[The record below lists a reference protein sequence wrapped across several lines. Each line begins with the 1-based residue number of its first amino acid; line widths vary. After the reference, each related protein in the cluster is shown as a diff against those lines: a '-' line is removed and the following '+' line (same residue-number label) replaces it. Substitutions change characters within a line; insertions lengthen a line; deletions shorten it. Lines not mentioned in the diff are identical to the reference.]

1 MLMEFKTQY
10 NLKKYVLLLI
20 LLSSNLLW
28 SQQKDKDKAIVPHI
42 RLKVAEKKDHIS
54 LRWAVDEPISWQKA
68 NKIGFSLKRF
78 TLSRD
83 GKVLP
88 KAEEKDLGI
97 FRPASENEWKE
108 VVDKNDNAAI
118 IAQSLFGDSFEVEM
132 GEKQGKLEGVINKS
146 QEVEQRFAY
155 ALMAADLD
163 FEVAKLAGW
172 AYTDTNVKSNERY
185 LYTVSINTSEGGALL
200 VQKGDALAAV
210 SSNFE
215 LPKPLDFIGIF
226 KDETVTLSWEYLQLR
241 DTYTAYFVEKSQDG
255 KGFSI
260 LGDLPVMNMNDNDGR
275 QVQGMTFVDS
285 LAQNNAKFSYRI
297 RGKTIFGDYGPYSDV
312 VSGEGKKSLEAA
324 PRISD
329 FIIGEDESI
338 KLEWEFPQ
346 QDEKNI
352 ASFELLHSETDL
364 QNTYKVVKNKIPVS
378 SRNIMTK
385 SLSPSNYYKIQAI
398 GKTGDKRES
407 FSVLVQPNDMTP
419 PETPLQFEGKIDSL
433 GVVHLKW
440 KANTEKDLEGYH
452 IFRGIQKGDELVRV
466 TPQAITKNYFED
478 QVILENLNSKV
489 YYYVTATDRRK
500 NQSQPS
506 TILELEKPD
515 KVKPKTPVFTQY
527 KLEDDGKI
535 TLHWMRSH
543 SDDVISHQLF
553 RQSKD
558 DADKGWKMIYET
570 KDIKPDYSYTDKY
583 VEADKS
589 YTYYILAID
598 KNKLPSDKSQ
608 QMTLR
613 SSRIEALS
621 ILTNL
626 SGAANRNKSQIEL
639 NWKINSKD
647 VGEIIIYRQ
656 KGAEKPTMWGTL
668 NGAQNFLE
676 DKSVQTGNSYTYL
689 IKPMLK
695 NKQLAKTE
703 KITIEY

>member
-1 MLMEFKTQY
+1 M
-10 NLKKYVLLLI
+10 KKYLFLLFFC
-20 LLSSNLLW
+20 SLLW
-28 SQQKDKDKAIVPHI
+28 GQQKNSDKAIIPHI
-42 RLKVAEKKDHIS
+42 RLKVDGKKDRIS
-54 LRWAVDEPISWQKA
+54 LRWAVDEPIAWQKA

-78 TLSRD
+78 TLSRE

-97 FRPASENEWKE
+97 FKPASENEWKK
-108 VVDKNDNAAI
+108 VVEKNDNAAI
-118 IAQSLFGDSFEVEM
+118 VAQSLFGDRFEVEM
-132 GEKQGKLEGVINKS
+132 GEKQGKLEGVVNKS

-185 LYTVSINTSEGGALL
+185 LYTVSINTSEGTLL
-200 VQKGDALAAV
+200 VRKGDALAAV
-210 SSNFE
+210 SSNNE

-226 KDETVTLSWEYLQLR
+226 KDKTVTLSWEYLQLR
-241 DTYTAYFVEKSQDG
+241 DTYTAYYLEKSQDG
-255 KGFSI
+255 ASFRS

-285 LAQNNAKFSYRI
+285 LAQNNSKFSYRI

-312 VSGEGKKSLEAA
+312 VSGAGKKSLEAT

-329 FIIGEDESI
+329 FMIDENEEI

-346 QDEKNI
+346 EDEKNI

-364 QNTYKVVKNKIPVS
+364 QNTYKVIKNKIPVN
-378 SRNIMTK
+378 SRSLVTK
-385 SLSPSNYYKIQAI
+385 SLAPSNYYKIQAI
-398 GKTGDKRES
+398 GKAGDKRES
-407 FSVLVQPNDMTP
+407 FSVLAQPNDTTP

-433 GVVHLKW
+433 GVAHLKW

-452 IFRGIQKGDELVRV
+452 IFRGIQKGDELVRL
-466 TPQAITKNYFED
+466 TPQAITKNHFED
-478 QVILENLNSKV
+478 QVVLENLNSKV

-500 NQSQPS
+500 NQSDPS
-506 TILELEKPD
+506 IILELEKPD
-515 KVKPKTPVFTQY
+515 KVKPQTPVFTEY

-535 TLHWMRSH
+535 TINWMRSH
-543 SDDVISHQLF
+543 SEDVEVHQLF
-553 RQSKD
+553 RKSKD
-558 DADKGWKMIYET
+558 DADKSWKMIYET
-570 KDIKPDYSYTDKY
+570 KDIKPDYTYTDKD

-589 YTYYILAID
+589 YTYYLLAVD
-598 KNKLPSDKSQ
+598 KSKLKSDKSQ
-608 QMTLR
+608 EMTLR
-613 SSRIEALS
+613 SNRIEALS
-621 ILTNL
+621 VLTNL
-626 SGAANRNKSQIEL
+626 SGSANRNKKQIDL
-639 NWKINSKD
+639 NWKISSTD
-647 VGEIIIYRQ
+647 VGEIVVYRQ
-656 KGAEKPTMWGTL
+656 KGTEKPTMWGTL
-668 NGAQNFLE
+668 NGVQNFLE

-695 NKQLAKTE
+695 SNQLAKTE

>member
-1 MLMEFKTQY
+1 MK
-10 NLKKYVLLLI
+10 LKKQHILDKYLLL
-20 LLSSNLLW
+20 LLLFSFPFLW
-28 SQQKDKDKAIVPHI
+28 GQQKDKDKTIIPHI
-42 RLKVAEKKDHIS
+42 RLKVDGKKDRIS
-54 LRWAVDEPISWQKA
+54 LRWAVDEPIAWQKA

-97 FRPASENEWKE
+97 FKPASENEWKK
-108 VVDKNDNAAI
+108 VVEKNDNAAI
-118 IAQSLFGDSFEVEM
+118 VAQSLFGDSFEVEM
-132 GEKQGKLEGVINKS
+132 GEKQGKLEGVVNKS

-172 AYTDTNVKSNERY
+172 AYTDTNVKPNERY
-185 LYTVSINTSEGGALL
+185 LYTVSINTSEGTLL

-210 SSNFE
+210 SLTHE
-215 LPKPLDFIGIF
+215 LPKPIDFIGIF
-226 KDETVTLSWEYLQLR
+226 KDKTVTLSWEYLQLR
-241 DTYTAYFVEKSQDG
+241 DTYTAYYVEKSQDG
-255 KGFSI
+255 TSFKS

-285 LAQNNAKFSYRI
+285 LAQNNSTFSYRI

-312 VSGEGKKSLEAA
+312 VSGAGKKSLEAT

-329 FIIGEDESI
+329 FIIDENEDI

-346 QDEKNI
+346 EDEKNI

-364 QNTYKVVKNKIPVS
+364 QNTYKVIKNKIPVS
-378 SRNIMTK
+378 SRSIITK
-385 SLSPSNYYKIQAI
+385 SLAPSNYYKIQAI
-398 GKTGDKRES
+398 GKAGDKRES
-407 FSVLVQPNDMTP
+407 FSVLAQPNDTTP

-433 GVVHLKW
+433 GVAHLKW

-452 IFRGIQKGDELVRV
+452 IFRGIQKGDELVRL
-466 TPQAITKNYFED
+466 TPQAITKNHFED
-478 QVILENLNSKV
+478 QVVLENLNSKV

-500 NQSQPS
+500 NQSNPS
-506 TILELEKPD
+506 IILELEKPD
-515 KVKPKTPVFTQY
+515 KVKPQTPVFTEY

-535 TLHWMRSH
+535 TINWMRSH
-543 SDDVISHQLF
+543 SDDVEVHQLF
-553 RQSKD
+553 RKSKD
-558 DADKGWKMIYET
+558 DADKSWKMIYET
-570 KDIKPDYSYTDKY
+570 REIKPDYTYTDKD

-589 YTYYILAID
+589 YTYYLLAVD
-598 KNKLPSDKSQ
+598 KSKLKSDKSQ
-608 QMTLR
+608 EMTLR
-613 SSRIEALS
+613 SNRIEALS

-626 SGAANRNKSQIEL
+626 SGSTNRNKKQIEL
-639 NWKINSKD
+639 NWKISDKD
-647 VGEIIIYRQ
+647 VGEILVYRQ

-668 NGAQNFLE
+668 SGAQNFLE
-676 DKSVQTGNSYTYL
+676 DKSVQVGNSYTYL
-689 IKPMLK
+689 LKPMLK
-695 NKQLAKTE
+695 SNQVAKTE

>member
-1 MLMEFKTQY
+1 MK
-10 NLKKYVLLLI
+10 LKKQHILNKYLLL
-20 LLSSNLLW
+20 LLLFSFPFLW
-28 SQQKDKDKAIVPHI
+28 GQQKDKDKTIIPRI
-42 RLKVAEKKDHIS
+42 RLKVDGKKDRIS
-54 LRWAVDEPISWQKA
+54 LRWAVDEPIAWQKA

-97 FRPASENEWKE
+97 FKPASENEWKK
-108 VVDKNDNAAI
+108 VVEKNDNAAI
-118 IAQSLFGDSFEVEM
+118 VAQSLFGDSFEVEM
-132 GEKQGKLEGVINKS
+132 GEKQGKLEGVVNKS

-172 AYTDTNVKSNERY
+172 AYTDTNVKPNERY
-185 LYTVSINTSEGGALL
+185 LYTVSINTSEGTLL

-210 SSNFE
+210 SLTHE
-215 LPKPLDFIGIF
+215 LPKPIDFIGIF
-226 KDETVTLSWEYLQLR
+226 KDKTVTLSWEYLQLR
-241 DTYTAYFVEKSQDG
+241 DTYTAYYVEKSQDG
-255 KGFSI
+255 ASFKS

-285 LAQNNAKFSYRI
+285 LAQNNSKFSYRI

-312 VSGEGKKSLEAA
+312 VSGAGKKSLEAT

-329 FIIGEDESI
+329 FIIDENEDI

-346 QDEKNI
+346 EDEKNI

-364 QNTYKVVKNKIPVS
+364 QNTYKVIKNKIPVN
-378 SRNIMTK
+378 SRSIITK
-385 SLSPSNYYKIQAI
+385 SLAPSNYYKIQAI
-398 GKTGDKRES
+398 GKAGDKRES
-407 FSVLVQPNDMTP
+407 FSVLAQPNDTTP

-433 GVVHLKW
+433 GVAHLKW

-452 IFRGIQKGDELVRV
+452 IFRGIQKGDELVRL
-466 TPQAITKNYFED
+466 TPQAITKNHFED
-478 QVILENLNSKV
+478 QVVLENLNSKV

-500 NQSQPS
+500 NQSNPS
-506 TILELEKPD
+506 IILELEKPD
-515 KVKPKTPVFTQY
+515 KVKPQTPVFTEY

-535 TLHWMRSH
+535 TISWMRSH
-543 SDDVISHQLF
+543 SDDVEVHQLF
-553 RQSKD
+553 RKAKD
-558 DADKGWKMIYET
+558 DADKSWKMIYET
-570 KDIKPDYSYTDKY
+570 KDIKPDYTYTDKE

-589 YTYYILAID
+589 YTYYLLAID
-598 KNKLPSDKSQ
+598 KSKLKSDKSQ
-608 QMTLR
+608 EMTLR
-613 SSRIEALS
+613 SNKIEALS

-626 SGAANRNKSQIEL
+626 SGSANRDKKQIDL
-639 NWKINSKD
+639 NWKINGKD
-647 VGEIIIYRQ
+647 VGEIVVYRQ
-656 KGAEKPTMWGTL
+656 KGTEKPTMWGTL

-676 DKSVQTGNSYTYL
+676 DKSVQVGNSYTYL
-689 IKPMLK
+689 LKPMLK
-695 NKQLAKTE
+695 SNQVAKTE

>member
-1 MLMEFKTQY
+1 MK
-10 NLKKYVLLLI
+10 LKKQHILNKYLLL
-20 LLSSNLLW
+20 LLLFSFPFLW
-28 SQQKDKDKAIVPHI
+28 GQQKDKDKTIIPRI
-42 RLKVAEKKDHIS
+42 RLKVDGKKDRIS
-54 LRWAVDEPISWQKA
+54 LRWAVDEPIAWQKA

-97 FRPASENEWKE
+97 FKPASENEWKK
-108 VVDKNDNAAI
+108 VVEKNDNAAI
-118 IAQSLFGDSFEVEM
+118 VAQSLFGDSFEVEM
-132 GEKQGKLEGVINKS
+132 GEKQGKLEGVVNKS

-172 AYTDTNVKSNERY
+172 AYTDTNVKPNERY
-185 LYTVSINTSEGGALL
+185 LYTVSINTSEGTLL

-210 SSNFE
+210 SLTHE

-226 KDETVTLSWEYLQLR
+226 KDKTVTLSWEYLQLR
-241 DTYTAYFVEKSQDG
+241 DTYTAYYVEKSQDG
-255 KGFSI
+255 ASFKS

-285 LAQNNAKFSYRI
+285 LTQNNSKFSYRI

-312 VSGEGKKSLEAA
+312 VSGAGKKSLEAT

-329 FIIGEDESI
+329 FIIDENEDI

-346 QDEKNI
+346 EDEKNI

-364 QNTYKVVKNKIPVS
+364 QNTYKVIKNKIPVS
-378 SRNIMTK
+378 SRSIITK
-385 SLSPSNYYKIQAI
+385 SLAPSNYYKIQAI
-398 GKTGDKRES
+398 GKAGDKRES
-407 FSVLVQPNDMTP
+407 FSVLAQPNDTTP

-433 GVVHLKW
+433 GVAHLKW

-466 TPQAITKNYFED
+466 TPQAITKNHFED
-478 QVILENLNSKV
+478 KVVLENLNSKV

-500 NQSQPS
+500 NQSKPS
-506 TILELEKPD
+506 IILELEKPD
-515 KVKPKTPVFTQY
+515 KVKPQTPVFTEY

-535 TLHWMRSH
+535 TINWMRSH
-543 SDDVISHQLF
+543 SDDVEVHQLF
-553 RQSKD
+553 RKAKD
-558 DADKGWKMIYET
+558 DADKSWKMIYET
-570 KDIKPDYSYTDKY
+570 KDIKPDYTYTDKE

-589 YTYYILAID
+589 YTYYLLAID
-598 KNKLPSDKSQ
+598 KSKLKSDKSQ
-608 QMTLR
+608 EMTLR
-613 SSRIEALS
+613 SNKIETLS

-626 SGAANRNKSQIEL
+626 SGSANRDKKQIDL
-639 NWKINSKD
+639 NWKINGKD
-647 VGEIIIYRQ
+647 VGEIVVYRQ
-656 KGAEKPTMWGTL
+656 KGTEKPTMWGTL

-676 DKSVQTGNSYTYL
+676 DKSVQVGNSYTYL
-689 IKPMLK
+689 LKPMLK
-695 NKQLAKTE
+695 SNQVAKTE

>member
-1 MLMEFKTQY
+1 MK
-10 NLKKYVLLLI
+10 LKKQPILNKYLLL
-20 LLSSNLLW
+20 LLLFSFPFLW
-28 SQQKDKDKAIVPHI
+28 GQQKDKDKAIIPHI
-42 RLKVAEKKDHIS
+42 RLKVDEKKDRIS
-54 LRWAVDEPISWQKA
+54 LRWAVDEPIAWQKA

-97 FRPASENEWKE
+97 FKPASENEWKKIVE
-108 VVDKNDNAAI
+108 KNDNAAI
-118 IAQSLFGDSFEVEM
+118 VAQSLFGDSFEVEM
-132 GEKQGKLEGVINKS
+132 GEKQGKLEGVVNKS

-185 LYTVSINTSEGGALL
+185 LYTVSINTSEGTLL

-210 SSNFE
+210 SSTHD

-226 KDETVTLSWEYLQLR
+226 KDKTVTLSWEYLQLR
-241 DTYTAYFVEKSQDG
+241 DTYTAYYVEKSQDG
-255 KGFSI
+255 TSFKS

-285 LAQNNAKFSYRI
+285 LAQNNSKFSYRI

-312 VSGEGKKSLEAA
+312 VSGAGKKSLEAT

-329 FIIGEDESI
+329 FMIDENEDI

-346 QDEKNI
+346 EDEKNI

-364 QNTYKVVKNKIPVS
+364 QNTYKVIKNKIPVS
-378 SRNIMTK
+378 SRSIITK
-385 SLSPSNYYKIQAI
+385 SLAPSNYYKIQAV
-398 GKTGDKRES
+398 GKAGDKRES
-407 FSVLVQPNDMTP
+407 FSVLAQPNDITP

-433 GVVHLKW
+433 GVAHLKW

-452 IFRGIQKGDELVRV
+452 IFRGIQKGDELVRL

-478 QVILENLNSKV
+478 RVVLENLNSKV

-500 NQSQPS
+500 NQSKPS
-506 TILELEKPD
+506 VILELEKPD
-515 KVKPKTPVFTQY
+515 KVKPQTPVFTEY
-527 KLEDDGKI
+527 KLEEDGKI
-535 TLHWMRSH
+535 TINWMRSH
-543 SDDVISHQLF
+543 SDDVEVHQLF
-553 RQSKD
+553 RKAKD
-558 DADKGWKMIYET
+558 DADKSWKMIYET
-570 KDIKPDYSYTDKY
+570 KEIKPDYTYTDKE

-589 YTYYILAID
+589 YTYYLLAID
-598 KNKLPSDKSQ
+598 KSKLKSDKSQ
-608 QMTLR
+608 EMTLR
-613 SSRIEALS
+613 SNRIEALS

-626 SGAANRNKSQIEL
+626 SGSANRNKKQIDL
-639 NWKINSKD
+639 NWKINGKD
-647 VGEIIIYRQ
+647 VGEIVVYRQ
-656 KGAEKPTMWGTL
+656 KGTEKPTMWGTL

-676 DKSVQTGNSYTYL
+676 DKSVQVGNSYTYL

-695 NKQLAKTE
+695 SNQLAKTE

>member
-1 MLMEFKTQY
+1 MK
-10 NLKKYVLLLI
+10 LKKQPILNKYLLL
-20 LLSSNLLW
+20 LLLFSFPFLW
-28 SQQKDKDKAIVPHI
+28 GQQKDKDKAIIPHI
-42 RLKVAEKKDHIS
+42 RLKVDGKKDRIS
-54 LRWAVDEPISWQKA
+54 LRWAVDEPIAWQKA

-97 FRPASENEWKE
+97 FKPASENEWKKIVE
-108 VVDKNDNAAI
+108 KNDNAAI
-118 IAQSLFGDSFEVEM
+118 VAQSLFGDSFEVEM
-132 GEKQGKLEGVINKS
+132 GEKQGKLEGVVNKS

-185 LYTVSINTSEGGALL
+185 LYTVSINTSEGTLL
-200 VQKGDALAAV
+200 VQKGDALATTSATH
-210 SSNFE
+210 E

-226 KDETVTLSWEYLQLR
+226 KDKAVTLSWEYLQLR
-241 DTYTAYFVEKSQDG
+241 DTYTAYYVEKSQDG
-255 KGFSI
+255 ASFKS

-285 LAQNNAKFSYRI
+285 LAQNTSTFSYRI

-312 VSGEGKKSLEAA
+312 VSGAGKKSLEAT

-329 FIIGEDESI
+329 FIIDENEEI

-346 QDEKNI
+346 EDEKNI

-364 QNTYKVVKNKIPVS
+364 QNTYKVIKNKIPVS
-378 SRNIMTK
+378 SRSIITK
-385 SLSPSNYYKIQAI
+385 SLAPSNYYKIQAI
-398 GKTGDKRES
+398 GKAGDKRES
-407 FSVLVQPNDMTP
+407 FSVLAQPNDTTP

-433 GVVHLKW
+433 GVAHLKW

-452 IFRGIQKGDELVRV
+452 IFRGIQKGDELVRL
-466 TPQAITKNYFED
+466 TPQAITKNHFED
-478 QVILENLNSKV
+478 KVVLENLNSKV

-500 NQSQPS
+500 NQSKPS
-506 TILELEKPD
+506 IILELEKPD
-515 KVKPKTPVFTQY
+515 KVKPQTPVFTEY

-535 TLHWMRSH
+535 TINWMRSH
-543 SDDVISHQLF
+543 SDDVELHQLF
-553 RQSKD
+553 RKAKD
-558 DADKGWKMIYET
+558 DADKSWKMIYET
-570 KDIKPDYSYTDKY
+570 KEIKPDYTYTDKD

-589 YTYYILAID
+589 YIYYLLAID
-598 KNKLPSDKSQ
+598 KSKLKSDKSQ
-608 QMTLR
+608 EMTLR
-613 SSRIEALS
+613 SNKIEALS

-626 SGAANRNKSQIEL
+626 SGSANRNKKQIEL
-639 NWKINSKD
+639 NWKISSKD
-647 VGEIIIYRQ
+647 VGEIVVYRQ
-656 KGAEKPTMWGTL
+656 KGTEKPTMWGTL
-668 NGAQNFLE
+668 SGAQNFLE

-695 NKQLAKTE
+695 SNQLAKTE

>member
-1 MLMEFKTQY
+1 M
-10 NLKKYVLLLI
+10 KKYFLLLFFC
-20 LLSSNLLW
+20 SLLW
-28 SQQKDKDKAIVPHI
+28 GQQKNSDKIIIPHI
-42 RLKVAEKKDHIS
+42 RLKVDGKKDHIS
-54 LRWAVDEPISWQKA
+54 LRWAVDEPIAWQKA
-68 NKIGFSLKRF
+68 NKTGFSLRRF
-78 TLSRD
+78 TISRD

-97 FRPASENEWKE
+97 FKPASENEWKK
-108 VVDKNDNAAI
+108 VVEKNDNAAI
-118 IAQSLFGDSFEVEM
+118 VAQSLFGDSFEVEM
-132 GEKQGKLEGVINKS
+132 GEKQGKLEGVVNKS

-172 AYTDTNVKSNERY
+172 AYTDTNVKTNERY
-185 LYTVSINTSEGGALL
+185 LYTVSINTSEATLS

-210 SSNFE
+210 SSTHE

-226 KDETVTLSWEYLQLR
+226 KDKTVTLSWEYLQLR
-241 DTYTAYFVEKSQDG
+241 DTYTAYYIEKAQDG
-255 KGFSI
+255 ASFKS

-285 LAQNNAKFSYRI
+285 LAQNNSKFSYRI

-312 VSGEGKKSLEAA
+312 VSGAGKKSLEAT

-329 FIIGEDESI
+329 FMIDENEEI

-346 QDEKNI
+346 EDEKNI

-364 QNTYKVVKNKIPVS
+364 QNTYKVIKNKIPVS
-378 SRNIMTK
+378 SRSIITK
-385 SLSPSNYYKIQAI
+385 SLAPSNYYKVQAI
-398 GKTGDKRES
+398 GKAGDKRES
-407 FSVLVQPNDMTP
+407 FSVLAQPNDTTP

-433 GVVHLKW
+433 GVAHLKW

-466 TPQAITKNYFED
+466 TPQAITKNHFED
-478 QVILENLNSKV
+478 KVVLENLNSKV

-500 NQSQPS
+500 NQSKPS
-506 TILELEKPD
+506 IILELEKPD
-515 KVKPKTPVFTQY
+515 KVRPQTPVFTEY

-535 TLHWMRSH
+535 TINWMRSH
-543 SDDVISHQLF
+543 SDDVEVHQLF
-553 RQSKD
+553 RKAKD
-558 DADKGWKMIYET
+558 DADKSWKMIYET
-570 KDIKPDYSYTDKY
+570 KDIKPDYTYTDKN

-589 YTYYILAID
+589 YTYYLLAVD
-598 KNKLPSDKSQ
+598 KSKLKSDKSQ
-608 QMTLR
+608 EMTLR
-613 SSRIEALS
+613 SNRIEALS

-626 SGAANRNKSQIEL
+626 SGSANRNKKQIDL

-647 VGEIIIYRQ
+647 VGEILVYRQ
-656 KGAEKPTMWGTL
+656 KGTEKPTMWGTL

-676 DKSVQTGNSYTYL
+676 DRSVQIGNSYTYL
-689 IKPMLK
+689 LKPMLK
-695 NKQLAKTE
+695 SNQVAKTE